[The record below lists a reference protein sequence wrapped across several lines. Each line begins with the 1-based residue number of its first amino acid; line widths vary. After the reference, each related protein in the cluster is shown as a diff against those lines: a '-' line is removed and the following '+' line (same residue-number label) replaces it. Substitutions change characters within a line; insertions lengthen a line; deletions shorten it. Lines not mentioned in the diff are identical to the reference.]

1 MDKSKKYVSLQV
13 TGNPDPNGG
22 YRPIV
27 LFNIVGEMIPVN
39 ENDYPGFSQ
48 NPFFFT
54 FRIEDKRTLYTLVRN
69 KVKSHGASRD
79 GVSMKI
85 TISVPR
91 GYRFESVAPYDVLV
105 EMMDEFLQRAM
116 TPIQGT
122 GYYAYNSTRIEP
134 TILDDIAKK
143 YPLVASE
150 DGPYR
155 VMGNIGTAYMQ
166 LPDDKIRKLLC
177 DVHYPEFQTYRE
189 IVVAEHVDAT
199 TYVKLPP
206 LDIPR
211 QPAYTIYVDGLPQQG
226 TVKDK
231 NQRMTYAGSKP
242 AQCYDNSSVTF
253 TIGELLAGKGDPCV
267 TIDKA
272 NEEVRVDTSRLSKPK
287 VTTWTLRFTPDTA
300 TQYFLRN
307 SNVLV
312 VYFDMGYGAPKPLPL
327 DSKLSFTL
335 RGEDLKLLDGH
346 FKVSFNKKDEY
357 EIKGVEEPNRNGGN
371 VNVTVERI
379 TRRPV
384 MPPTQ
389 FQSGTSSNAQMP
401 VSQDCK
407 LTITFA
413 EGNPFGIG
421 KDNRR
426 KTFKLIMSD
435 GSEYVTEVDFKQQLG
450 AYKNSKAA
458 GIPWIGEIPIP
469 SSWIARVRYV
479 RFDCGWCSYAESV
492 WSNTTEVNGSAFNK
506 KPVGLLNLKFGF
518 WRLALMLLIALVVGF
533 AGGYV
538 TCGLTEWWPFGDEET
553 EAKEEVK
560 LEMVAVP
567 SASMADKQL
576 DEEKQAVDSVKCEKC
591 DSMFADS
598 MQLEEHNN
606 IVHHLGGG
614 NESSAGAHES
624 ETLADTNL
632 KFKCERCQKLYN
644 TNEELHNHWSSIYHL
659 YFCDKC
665 GQSTNFKTE
674 KELAAHEKKTHKT
687 CPYCEKVIVGD
698 REYTKHMRNAHQD
711 KL

>member
-134 TILDDIAKK
+134 TLLDDIARK

-155 VMGNIGTAYMQ
+155 VMGSIGTAYMQ
-166 LPDDKIRKLLC
+166 LPDDKIRELLR
-177 DVHYPEFQTYRE
+177 DVHYPEFQAYRE

-199 TYVKLPP
+199 PYTKLPP

-211 QPAYTIYVDGLPQQG
+211 QPAYTIYVDGFPQPG

-231 NQRMTYAGSKP
+231 DKPLTYQGSKDP
-242 AQCYDNSSVTF
+242 HCYDNSSVTF

-272 NEEVRVDTSRLSKPK
+272 NEVVRVDTSRLSKAK
-287 VTTWTLRFTPDTA
+287 VTTWTLRFTPEAA

-307 SNVLV
+307 SDCLSVSLII
-312 VYFDMGYGAPKPLPL
+312 MGGGATRLLPL
-327 DSKLSFTL
+327 DSNLSFTL
-335 RGEDLKLLDGH
+335 RGEEILGSFDV
-346 FKVSFNKKDEY
+346 KVVKEDEY
-357 EIKGVEEPNRNGGN
+357 RKNGNLTTNQAGKDKFD
-371 VNVTVERI
+371 VVVPVERI
-379 TRRPV
+379 PRRPV
-384 MPPTQ
+384 TPSTQ

-401 VSQDCK
+401 VSQDSK

-435 GSEYVTEVDFKQQLG
+435 GSEYVTEVEFCQQLG
-450 AYKNSKAA
+450 ANKKPKAS
-458 GIPWIGEIPIP
+458 GKQWIGKISIP
-469 SSWIARVRYV
+469 SSLVGSVKCI
-479 RFDCGWCSYAESV
+479 RFDCGKSSYAEASV
-492 WSNTTEVNGSAFNK
+492 WSNTTEVDGSAFG
-506 KPVGLLNLKFGF
+506 KPKSVGLLNLKFGF
-518 WRLALMLLIALVVGF
+518 LQLVLMLLIALVVGF
-533 AGGYV
+533 AAGCLTGGLA
-538 TCGLTEWWPFGDEET
+538 GWSFGDEGMGVET
-553 EAKEEVK
+553 VSETPSGAPPAVGHQAELTEEDSVSFTN
-560 LEMVAVP
+560 E
-567 SASMADKQL
+567 SNGGADKETTVT
-576 DEEKQAVDSVKCEKC
+576 DDNKYGSGIREETNPTTEETVYENTTKESKYTCTVPVKGRQCGATFDSKDK
-591 DSMFADS
+591 
-598 MQLEEHNN
+598 LWEHQ
-606 IVHHLGGG
+606 V
-614 NESSAGAHES
+614 EAH
-624 ETLADTNL
+624 D
-632 KFKCERCQKLYN
+632 
-644 TNEELHNHWSSIYHL
+644 H
-659 YFCDKC
+659 YFCKEC
-665 GQSTNFKTE
+665 GQDEWWKSQR
-674 KELAAHEKKTHKT
+674 ELDA
-687 CPYCEKVIVGD
+687 
-698 REYTKHMRNAHQD
+698 HMRDKHPD

>member
-105 EMMDEFLQRAM
+105 EMIDEFLQRAM

-143 YPLVASE
+143 YPLVAAE

-155 VMGNIGTAYMQ
+155 VMGSIGTAYMQ

-211 QPAYTIYVDGLPQQG
+211 QPAYTIIVDGLPQAG

-231 NQRMTYAGSKP
+231 NRSLTFQGIKDPR
-242 AQCYDNSSVTF
+242 CYDISSATF
-253 TIGELLAGKGDPCV
+253 TIDELLAGKRFPGV

-272 NEEVRVDTSRLSKPK
+272 KEEVRVDTSRLSKPK
-287 VTTWTLRFTPDTA
+287 VVTGTLRFTLDSA
-300 TQYFLRN
+300 TQYFLMHKEVL
-307 SNVLV
+307 NVIL
-312 VYFDMGYGAPKPLPL
+312 GETRLLPL
-327 DSKLSFTL
+327 DKDLSFTL
-335 RGEDLKLLDGH
+335 RGEEILQSLDVRVV
-346 FKVSFNKKDEY
+346 KEDEY
-357 EIKGVEEPNRNGGN
+357 RKIGKPTPESTGKDSFDLRVP
-371 VNVTVERI
+371 VERI
-379 TRRPV
+379 THRPV

-518 WRLALMLLIALVVGF
+518 LRLVLMLLIALVIGF

-538 TCGLTEWWPFGDEET
+538 TCGLTGWWSFGDEET

-560 LEMVAVP
+560 PEIVAAPPVFI
-567 SASMADKQL
+567 ADKQL
-576 DEEKQAVDSVKCEKC
+576 DEEVLAADSVKCEKC
-591 DSMFADS
+591 DSLFVDS
-598 MQLEEHNN
+598 AAMMAHVNSKHIVTTGGASDGGKGKIKSLPDSNIKCMAFKVKGRKELCGESFSTQDDLWNHQAKVHNQ
-606 IVHHLGGG
+606 
-614 NESSAGAHES
+614 
-624 ETLADTNL
+624 
-632 KFKCERCQKLYN
+632 F
-644 TNEELHNHWSSIYHL
+644 
-659 YFCDKC
+659 FCKKC
-665 GQSTNFKTE
+665 GQNKWFESQR
-674 KELAAHEKKTHKT
+674 ELD
-687 CPYCEKVIVGD
+687 G
-698 REYTKHMRNAHQD
+698 HMRKSHGDMQR
-711 KL
+711 

>member
-401 VSQDCK
+401 VSQDSK

-479 RFDCGWCSYAESV
+479 RFDCGWCSYAEASV

-567 SASMADKQL
+567 SASKADKQL

-591 DSMFADS
+591 DSLFVDS
-598 MQLEEHNN
+598 AAM
-606 IVHHLGGG
+606 V
-614 NESSAGAHES
+614 AHMYS
-624 ETLADTNL
+624 GHPVLL
-632 KFKCERCQKLYN
+632 P
-644 TNEELHNHWSSIYHL
+644 
-659 YFCDKC
+659 CDKC
-665 GQSTNFKTE
+665 NLKFKTE
-674 KELAAHEKKTHKT
+674 KELTSHKNDYHSGPWKCQQCT
-687 CPYCEKVIVGD
+687 YQFETEDKLKSHKNHSHGGD
-698 REYTKHMRNAHQD
+698 R
-711 KL
+711 